1 MAGFCRNIKALN
13 FLILMI
19 MNANQKMFL
28 AINIIG
34 GILVIGSYYFGLRGG
49 KGVEALWGGVPENIR
64 PIYTISMLL
73 CAVGYFIFF
82 SYIISNL
89 GAETFKSTYWL
100 GEKLFLILFALI
112 LVASALWMPLVNV
125 MVSNPST
132 LVWVGIRIVL
142 AVVALASLAVVV
154 ALLTISPRPTV
165 VFYYSA
171 VIGMIW
177 FTIHTGILDA
187 LIWPYLWGK

>member
-1 MAGFCRNIKALN
+1 
-13 FLILMI
+13 
-19 MNANQKMFL
+19 MNANQKLFL

-49 KGVEALWGGVPENIR
+49 KGVDVLWGGVPENIK
-64 PIYTISMLL
+64 PIYTISMLI

-89 GAETFKSTYWL
+89 GGETFKSTYWL

-125 MVSNPST
+125 MVGNPST

-142 AVVALASLAVVV
+142 AVVALASLGVVV
-154 ALLTISPRPTV
+154 ALITISPRPTGA
-165 VFYYSA
+165 FYYSA
-171 VIGMIW
+171 LIGMIW

-187 LIWPYLWGK
+187 IVWPYLWGK